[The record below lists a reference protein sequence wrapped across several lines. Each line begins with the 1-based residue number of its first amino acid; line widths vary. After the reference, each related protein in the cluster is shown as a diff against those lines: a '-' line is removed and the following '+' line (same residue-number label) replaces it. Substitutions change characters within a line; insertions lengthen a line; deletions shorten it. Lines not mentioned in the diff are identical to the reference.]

1 MAVTLYEYLDMR
13 LMEVIESWNIYTTLL
28 VVLIASYLIYTV
40 ATSVDPD
47 THPMIL
53 LRQSAA
59 SLVRQPGESAV
70 YRSPDTP
77 HGYPLRT
84 GLNVKPPGAPMY
96 ASGKDGDLRDIWR
109 RVTGELPPEKS
120 PVSDAP
126 TQNVEQKIL
135 TVMGREEIIDHK
147 ISDVTKE
154 IVVVGDHIKKHG
166 GKRVALYL
174 PNSMEF
180 LTAVFGMLLR

>member
-1 MAVTLYEYLDMR
+1 MAITLFQYLDMK
-13 LMEVIESWNIYTTLL
+13 LMEIIESWNIYTTLL
-28 VVLIASYLIYTV
+28 AILIVSYLIYLL

-53 LRQSAA
+53 LRQSTA

-84 GLNVKPPGAPMY
+84 GLNVKPPGAPVF

-109 RVTGELPPEKS
+109 RVAGDLPPEKS
-120 PVSDAP
+120 PVADASV
-126 TQNVEQKIL
+126 QNVDQKIL

-147 ISDVTKE
+147 ISDVTKD
-154 IVVVGDHIKKHG
+154 IVVIGDHIKKHG

-174 PNSMEF
+174 PNSIEF
-180 LTAVFGMLLR
+180 LAAVFGM